1 MLRHGTETGN
11 PRTESNRK
19 KQSSEQKSSNKLG
32 KGSIN
37 QNLSKPLKPWQNPKE
52 LKRGNIIVLGKCGR
66 LPCWG
71 IGE

>member
-1 MLRHGTETGN
+1 MEPKPVIHERN
-11 PRTESNRK
+11 QIVRNRVARRK
-19 KQSSEQKSSNKLG
+19 GSNKRG

-52 LKRGNIIVLGKCGR
+52 LKRGNRIVLGKCGR